1 MSRLPVLSGLKR
13 RRGGWARLRQAQ
25 AQPERGWG
33 GVEADNRLG
42 FGAIALKMRYL
53 FGRFSAS
60 PPLSRRPVLDTG
72 LGFSRTFPF
81 GKMPE

>member
-1 MSRLPVLSGLKR
+1 MFGGVPLALSLSLSKGL
-13 RRGGWARLRQAQ
+13 ARLRQ
-25 AQPERGWG
+25 AQPERGWR

-42 FGAIALKMRYL
+42 FGAIAVKMRYL

>member
-1 MSRLPVLSGLKR
+1 MGTVLSGLTH
-13 RRGGWARLRQAQ
+13 RRGGWARLRQ

-42 FGAIALKMRYL
+42 FGAIAVTMPYL
-53 FGRFSAS
+53 FGRFSTS
-60 PPLSRRPVLDTG
+60 PPPFFRRPALDTG